1 MTAEAL
7 PVVQNTP
14 EWEEARL
21 DGIGSSDAPVI
32 AGERGSVVALWAV
45 KTRTVPPPE
54 IDPETR
60 AMFDL
65 GHRLEPVVADVY
77 SERQGR
83 PLRRVNRMLRRRDDP
98 WAFASLDRV
107 SAVKGE
113 RRIVELKTAPWSTW
127 GVGEPV
133 PGDVQAQVQHQMWVT
148 GYDVVDVAVLHRG
161 YDLQIHEVARDDK
174 FIADL
179 VYLEREF
186 WRWVMERIRPPVD
199 GSELT
204 RKALQRMFPDEYGEI
219 LPATPEFEELA
230 ERLYVETGLFNA
242 AKNRLG
248 TTKNAI
254 RFLLGDAAGVAG
266 TDWRIS
272 WKKGKASVATDWKAV
287 AQAYRT
293 LLEAIVEKRP
303 LTVGDGIPVQSVV
316 RAAEDGG
323 LELISLD
330 ETFEAIEGLHTT
342 TKPGKR
348 SLRPWWKGRKPVE
361 EEQEEEAA

>member
-1 MTAEAL
+1 MTDAVAV
-7 PVVQNTP
+7 PIRQNTA

-32 AGERGSVVALWAV
+32 AGERGSVVALWAA
-45 KTRTVPPPE
+45 KTRQAPAEE
-54 IDPETR
+54 IDADTR

-77 SERQGR
+77 TERVGR
-83 PLRRVNRMLRRRDDP
+83 PVRRVNRMLRRREDP

-133 PGDVQAQVQHQMWVT
+133 PGDVQAQVQHQLWVT
-148 GYDVVDVAVLHRG
+148 GYDVADVVVLHRG
-161 YDLQIHEVARDDK
+161 YDLQIHEVGRDDG
-174 FIADL
+174 FIDDL

-186 WRWVMERIRPPVD
+186 WQWVQTRSRPPVD

-204 RKALQRMFPDEYGEI
+204 RKALQRMFPDEYGEV
-219 LPATPEFEELA
+219 LPATPEFDELA
-230 ERLYVETGLFNA
+230 ERLYIETALFNS

-254 RFLLGDAAGVAG
+254 RFLLGEAQGVAG
-266 TDWRIS
+266 ADWKIT
-272 WKKGKASVATDWKAV
+272 WKKSKDGSETNWQGVAT
-287 AQAYRT
+287 AYRS
-293 LLEAIVEKRP
+293 LLEMLGPDPAP
-303 LTVGDGIPVQSVV
+303 L
-316 RAAEDGG
+316 A
-323 LELISLD
+323 
-330 ETFEAIEGLHTT
+330 EAIGYSDAEAFELVRLLNAIESLHTNKKQGT
-342 TKPGKR
+342 RRLT
-348 SLRPWWKGRKPVE
+348 PWWKGRKPIA
-361 EEQEEEAA
+361 EEQEETAA